1 MNLKRLE
8 TIKDVEDVLKSESD
22 IREFKEQIDSK
33 LDKEKVIKNIVGM
46 SNSDGGYFIIGIKEE
61 KGQNNRTVYKIFNTS
76 LDVDGFQNTVE
87 NWLDEYVDPRGQL
100 KWDLYE
106 VKNTKKRCIVI
117 QVDTISGQCFGY
129 RTDSRAYENTA
140 YHFPIRLNGST
151 RYMDWSNFF
160 PKAFNKYLSSF
171 SAISALKIEEEGE
184 PSRFISGPSSFNAE
198 GANEYIDLLN
208 NPDIDSIETRSK
220 ILENL
225 WNLLPSIIVYDLE
238 DIDKSTT
245 NRIIDFIKNEI
256 KNKNSLTICLDM
268 LSILSSIRDDEIK
281 DRLNGYFLGDIEKK
295 YNDLTTEQKSDA
307 LRVLQ
312 DLNEYNPKYMK
323 KLILEAINDWN
334 DTDFERLSNE
344 IAIYAIKDH
353 VSTIRG
359 ELYALRSKAEKNGEE
374 EKKKRIDA
382 FIDRISQF

>member
-46 SNSDGGYFIIGIKEE
+46 SNSDGGYFIIGVKEE
-61 KGQNNRTVYKIFNTS
+61 KDQNNRTVYRIFNTS
-76 LDVDGFQNTVE
+76 LDVDIFQNTVE

-106 VKNTKKRCIVI
+106 VKNTTKRCIVI
-117 QVDTISGQCFGY
+117 QVDTIPGQCFGY
-129 RTDSRAYENTA
+129 RTKSRGYENTA
-140 YHFPIRLNGST
+140 YYFPIRLNGST
-151 RYMDWSNFF
+151 RYMDWNNFF
-160 PKAFNKYLSSF
+160 PKAFNKYLSSL
-171 SAISALKIEEEGE
+171 ATISALKIEEEGE
-184 PSRFISGPSSFNAE
+184 PIRGIRGPSFNAE
-198 GANEYIDLLN
+198 KTNEFIDLLN

-225 WNLLPSIIVYDLE
+225 RNLLPSIIGYDLE

-281 DRLNGYFLGDIEKK
+281 DRLKGYFLGDIEKI
-295 YNDLTTEQKSDA
+295 YNDLTTEQKSDV

-334 DTDFERLSNE
+334 DTDFERLSDK
-344 IAIYAIKDH
+344 IDIYEIKDH
-353 VSTIRG
+353 VSTIRS